1 MKPSWGKTIGV
12 FFLCW
17 TLGFTSCAL
26 VSLIVG
32 YSMGLFGYSTGGLS
46 VFVVGIICAAIYRS
60 RGKVAGVAF
69 GSIAFGVIV
78 GLLVVFIATQILA
91 NLAAS
96 IDEPTNSG
104 PTVASTNPAMQ
115 STDYLDYCTTD
126 EARAVLEGGHGDQN
140 WDRLDP
146 VLQRISFG
154 CAMANENDYS
164 RSTFHW
170 ALESNLVSNSR
181 KAVRTQEAI
190 YELESVATAQ
200 MCGGFD
206 KREEAYVGSHLY
218 GSEEEQM
225 EKRKP
230 LFGSYE
236 LNLGDRYYVIDGTW
250 WVSKITYHT
259 AADEPKPENYKG
271 SWPEEPWAVLEI
283 RETSEDSAKKH
294 TNS

>member
-17 TLGFTSCAL
+17 MLAFLGCVF
-26 VSLIVG
+26 VSMFAGLSQGLSG
-32 YSMGLFGYSTGGLS
+32 YSRGGLS
-46 VFVVGIICAAIYRS
+46 VFVVGIVCAAIYRS
-60 RGKVAGVAF
+60 NGKVAGVAI
-69 GSIAFGVIV
+69 GSIVVGAFI
-78 GLLVVFIATQILA
+78 GLLAVFIATQILA
-91 NLAAS
+91 NQAAS
-96 IDEPTNSG
+96 TDQPINSR
-104 PTVASTNPAMQ
+104 PTVANTNPAMQ

-140 WDRLDP
+140 WNRLDP

-170 ALESNLVSNSR
+170 ALESDLVSNSK
-181 KAVRTQEAI
+181 KAVRSEEAI

-236 LNLGDRYYVIDGTW
+236 LSLGDRYYVIDGTW

-259 AADEPKPENYKG
+259 AADEPKPENNKG
-271 SWPEEPWAVLEI
+271 GWPEEPWAVLEI

-294 TNS
+294 INS